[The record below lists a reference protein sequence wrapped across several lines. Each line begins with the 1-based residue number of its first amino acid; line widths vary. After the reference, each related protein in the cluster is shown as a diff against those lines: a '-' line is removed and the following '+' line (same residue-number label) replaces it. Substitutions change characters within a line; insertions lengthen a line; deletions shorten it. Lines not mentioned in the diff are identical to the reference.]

1 MALLPY
7 ALRPTVIIRRKA
19 IRQGILG
26 PSTFWKVV
34 AAWVF
39 GRSTLKRFFG
49 RQVETIAVERIG
61 YDRVVQVLTATP
73 LTRKE
78 RKRLGITREV
88 LEARAVADIAAS
100 EMARPRARDLAR
112 QRQAS

>member
-7 ALRPTVIIRRKA
+7 ALRPSVVIRRKA
-19 IRQGILG
+19 IWKGILG
-26 PSTFWKVV
+26 PSTFWKIV

-39 GRSTLKRFFG
+39 GRSTLKKFFG

-61 YDRVVQVLTATP
+61 YDQFVNVLTATP
-73 LTRKE
+73 LTKKE
-78 RKRLGITREV
+78 RKRLGITRQV

-100 EMARPRARDLAR
+100 EAARPRARDLAR
-112 QRQAS
+112 ERQAS